1 MTDISQNVLD
11 RIRKSLA
18 LAASPNPG
26 EAETAMA
33 HARKLMEKYGIDK
46 TDLELSE
53 IGESE
58 EISEVTLTVPGWHPS
73 FTRWTTCSKPAPS
86 SRRQEI
92 RGSVTNPN
100 ERFKS
105 TAPKQS
111 LSSPST
117 SLQFFA
123 VRFSK
128 IAETT
133 SKRSSKAQ
141 TPGGTTHR
149 RNQRWLIRSVRN
161 GLTRSRT
168 VFAICSS
175 LSRPSWT
182 NTRSATL
189 KGCTPTPPATS
200 LTFSPRTKILKMQ

>member
-1 MTDISQNVLD
+1 MPCARSLPQSRRSRDGDGSRPQTDGKNTASTKPIWSS
-11 RIRKSLA
+11 RKSVNLK
-18 LAASPNPG
+18 
-26 EAETAMA
+26 
-33 HARKLMEKYGIDK
+33 RRFRQ
-46 TDLELSE
+46 
-53 IGESE
+53 
-58 EISEVTLTVPGWHPS
+58 VTLTVPRWHPS
-73 FTRWTTCSKPAPS
+73 FTRWTTCSEPAPS

-111 LSSPST
+111 LTSPST
-117 SLQFFA
+117 SLEFFA

-128 IAETT
+128 ITETT
-133 SKRSSKAQ
+133 SKRSPKAQ
-141 TPGGTTHR
+141 TPGSTTHR

-175 LSRPSWT
+175 FSRPSRT

-189 KGCTPTPPATS
+189 QDCTPKPPATS
-200 LTFSPRTKILKMQ
+200 LTFSPRTKILKMR